1 MAVVIR
7 LRRIGRKNKDIFR
20 VVVADKRAPRNG
32 KFIENVG
39 HYDPNE
45 EPPLINLKID
55 RIEYW
60 LGKGAQPSETVTSL
74 IKKYKKSSVVQN
86 N

>member
-39 HYDPNE
+39 HYDPNR